1 MWDICGCLFV
11 SFQKHYKKNNKKKSW
26 EPGNSQFKEEHR
38 AEGQMQTRVG
48 RGERGRIRE
57 VMGVY
62 EAWSPS
68 QSRLAA
74 SRRCDRL

>member
-1 MWDICGCLFV
+1 MFV
-11 SFQKHYKKNNKKKSW
+11 CFISKTLQKKKKIKKKSW